1 MSFLFTLEED
11 RLTEQLPEIF
21 AAAELEIRKAEPLFQ
36 IQGERLEVL
45 ARDLPKHQGHFALK
59 SQEMKQL
66 MKWLENYKAKQ
77 EAIILKNY
85 TRNNQRVL
93 SASDQKILLAGEK
106 DIVETNQLII
116 EAALMHGKFEEVTEA
131 FRQMGWMLGHITKLR
146 VAELGDIII

>member
-11 RLTEQLPEIF
+11 KLHIQLPELF
-21 AAAELEIRKAEPLFQ
+21 AAAELEIQKAEPLFD
-36 IQGERLEVL
+36 IEGTRLEIL
-45 ARDLPKHQGHFALK
+45 ARDLPKHQSHYAQR

-66 MKWLENYKAKQ
+66 MKWLENYKSKQ
-77 EAIILKNY
+77 EAILLKNY

-116 EAALMHGKFEEVTEA
+116 EAAMMYGKFEEIVEA
-131 FRQMGWMLGHITKLR
+131 FKQMGWMLGHITKLR